1 MHIKFRLPL
10 IILITTL
17 STIWACTNESE
28 KKESSL
34 DIFQSY
40 RDKGVGSLFS
50 IPPGLASVFL
60 DDEQPGNTELKALL
74 SDTKKLTFLIIPN
87 SSKSKENVYY
97 SDINTRLN
105 KILFQDL
112 AAINSGSE
120 IITVKIQADNTENAN
135 EMVVL
140 VANYQSIFCVSFQG
154 SISLTKIANLTQP
167 DNISIISNLNR
178 FNR

>member
-1 MHIKFRLPL
+1 MLIKFRFPV
-10 IILITTL
+10 IIVFSIL
-17 STIWACTNESE
+17 STFWACNDESD
-28 KKESSL
+28 KKESSY

-40 RDKGVGSLFS
+40 RDKGVGTLFS
-50 IPPGLASVFL
+50 VPPGLASVFL
-60 DDEQPGNTELKALL
+60 DDEQPGNAELKALL

-87 SSKSKENVYY
+87 SSSSKENVYY

-112 AAINSGSE
+112 AAINSGNE
-120 IITVKIQADNTENAN
+120 IITVKILATDTDIAN

-140 VANYQSIFCVSFQG
+140 VVNYQNIFCVSFQG
-154 SISLTKIANLTQP
+154 SISLAKIANLTQP